1 MSFVLSCYECNSI
14 KLDFFDL
21 RLKFNDL
28 DRGTSVK
35 MSPNQITQV
44 LIIIRASIN
53 LCKLLVLISLIKL
66 SLALRQLIFLL
77 ELLLGFGANIIIHI
91 VALE

>member
-1 MSFVLSCYECNSI
+1 MSFILSRYECNSI

-28 DRGTSVK
+28 DRGTSVR

-66 SLALRQLIFLL
+66 SLAWRQLIFLL
-77 ELLLGFGANIIIHI
+77 ELLLGFSAIIINQI